1 MSKVKHPKNPTKGS
15 QSIITFLQTIK
26 TRVDELA
33 IPGAQMDKEDLM
45 KKILD
50 GIADE

>member
-1 MSKVKHPKNPTKGS
+1 MSKVKHLKNPTNGS